1 MGVQTRAIVGQSPN
15 SGDDSPEIEY
25 EVVPEKERVAD
36 SFLDESARVLAVV
49 MKLRCCGA
57 RPKNPGNEIQNPLTI
72 P

>member
-36 SFLDESARVLAVV
+36 SLLDDRRVSL
-49 MKLRCCGA
+49 
-57 RPKNPGNEIQNPLTI
+57 PLS
-72 P
+72 

>member
-36 SFLDESARVLAVV
+36 SLLDDRRVSSQLS
-49 MKLRCCGA
+49 
-57 RPKNPGNEIQNPLTI
+57 
-72 P
+72 